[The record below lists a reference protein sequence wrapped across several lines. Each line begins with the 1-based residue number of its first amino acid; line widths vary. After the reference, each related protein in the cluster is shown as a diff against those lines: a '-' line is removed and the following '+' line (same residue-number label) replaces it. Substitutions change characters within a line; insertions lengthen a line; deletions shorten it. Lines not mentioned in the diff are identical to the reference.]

1 MVVNKT
7 NCKSL
12 EASLNSD
19 ETDDWLGKRIV
30 LHPVMVDFQGRQ
42 VEAIRVH
49 EKKTKMLAKEG
60 PTTIG
65 RAKSKPS
72 ISDKIQPMTQA
83 EIDDEGDDIPY

>member
-1 MVVNKT
+1 
-7 NCKSL
+7 
-12 EASLNSD
+12 
-19 ETDDWLGKRIV
+19 
-30 LHPVMVDFQGRQ
+30 
-42 VEAIRVH
+42 
-49 EKKTKMLAKEG
+49 MLAKEG